1 MQVILSYSF
10 ICASFICSEA
20 GKENQCEE
28 VVSKFNFK
36 KSVTCNPSDS
46 PIPDTKDGHV
56 KGYVPLVAQITSR
69 IIE

>member
-1 MQVILSYSF
+1 MQVILIYSF
-10 ICASFICSEA
+10 IYASFICSET

-36 KSVTCNPSDS
+36 KSVTCSPSDTQ
-46 PIPDTKDGHV
+46 IPDTKDGHV
-56 KGYVPLVAQITSR
+56 NSYMPLVAQIASR